1 MEEKKS
7 NQTPETA
14 PETNTPPAE
23 PTLAH
28 EAPETSGDDALKM
41 PEESFSAI
49 PEMSEDKTAHL
60 GAILGILIVI
70 LVLILAG
77 LYLWGMTMTE
87 EPYVEEAPVVTRPAP
102 EENNEPE
109 STNAEAEVET
119 MGALS
124 TSNSIEAIEADLE
137 STDLD
142 SLDAELDTIDSEL
155 EATTQ

>member
-1 MEEKKS
+1 MEEKKP
-7 NQTPETA
+7 NQA
-14 PETNTPPAE
+14 PEGTLKTNTPPAE

-41 PEESFSAI
+41 PEESFSAT

-60 GAILGILIVI
+60 GAILGVLIVI

-87 EPYVEEAPVVTRPAP
+87 ESYTEETPVVTRPAP

-137 STDLD
+137 STDLE
-142 SLDAELDTIDSEL
+142 SLDTELDAIDSEL
-155 EATTQ
+155 EASAQ